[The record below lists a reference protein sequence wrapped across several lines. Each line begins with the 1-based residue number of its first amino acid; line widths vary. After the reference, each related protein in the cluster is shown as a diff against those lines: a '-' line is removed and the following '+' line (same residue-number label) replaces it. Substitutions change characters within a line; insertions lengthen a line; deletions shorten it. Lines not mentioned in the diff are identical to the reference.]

1 MVTTPTAFVAVMAGV
16 GDSPNSDFS
25 DEHAERKRH
34 DEMASVVTARS
45 GLRNIFIPD
54 FYLKVPR
61 LSNCQSAGTR
71 SREASEPDV
80 SAPQDWFLIC
90 DGICTGAANFPRQ
103 ILLRKNFVAG
113 SSL

>member
-1 MVTTPTAFVAVMAGV
+1 MVTTPTAFVVIMAGV
-16 GDSPNSDFS
+16 GVNPSSDFN
-25 DEHAERKRH
+25 DEHAEVKRH
-34 DEMASVVTARS
+34 TEASNVATASR
-45 GLRNIFIPD
+45 GERNIFIPD

-80 SAPQDWFLIC
+80 SAPQDGFLIC
-90 DGICTGAANFPRQ
+90 DGICKATANFPRQ